1 MVNNLVPFD
10 EPDSGTLLP
19 ATLDFFGTTDTYI
32 YLRVGVG
39 DHATDEPIFPVT
51 DITDVH
57 YPTIVQSETTLTD
70 TDEYCYILM
79 GVARNIGNPETFT
92 VDQTISGSVWAERL
106 KIGTRTAV
114 YYWAGV

>member
-19 ATLDFFGTTDTYI
+19 ATLDFFGTEDLYI
-32 YLRVGVG
+32 YLRVGTE
-39 DHATDEPIFPVT
+39 DHTTDDPIFPVT
-51 DITDVH
+51 NTTNVH
-57 YPTIVQSETTLTD
+57 YPTIVQSTTTLTD

-79 GVARNIGNPETFT
+79 GVARNIGNPATFT

-106 KIGTRTAV
+106 KCGTRDAL